1 MSIRTNT
8 KYKIMKLGNN
18 NTKRKCDNTKKK
30 KYCRNNFKNLIQ
42 ALQ

>member
-30 KYCRNNFKNLIQ
+30 NTVGITSKT
-42 ALQ
+42 